1 MSNIKFIILILAIYN
16 ISCLKSKFKKEDEDD
31 IILRA
36 TTSDKT
42 IDLFT
47 MLSTYESALTLPKDK
62 LKIYQIPEGRGGK
75 YKVISGNS
83 VSVNIFGTITPVNET
98 WYWYTN
104 GWGYPYPREDLT
116 LNRIE
121 VRYTLGTSVVSATIG
136 DKTYKITVNVKDYP
150 DEYVEDKLSSYLAK
164 NVTVQKTQL
173 DKLKSITAYPAQFS
187 YNGLYHDYKSM
198 VIFEGGDCWASAD
211 IIHYLCQ
218 RVGIK
223 SHIRYAA
230 NDAGAASGHKNVV
243 ALIGSKFYK
252 AEAGLYYEKPRPYY
266 VTDLNVGYSIKTTTE
281 GIIIYQY
288 DGYDVNVKVPSTIDS
303 KTVIGLI
310 SPVFYNGFESGKNI
324 KTITLPDT
332 IQSIGDYAFSGLINI
347 TTIKIPKNVNSIG
360 KYVFAGSDNLATINV
375 NSSNKYFASA
385 SGIVYNKAK
394 TEIVA
399 FPTGKKANYTGL
411 SSLKSIGA
419 YSFYFVKNIL
429 KITIPSS
436 VTSIGEGAFKGAS
449 IKEIYFEGDPPT
461 FGQFCFH
468 SLNVSIYYPKGN
480 SKWKVDSIG
489 TYKAKEIRWIQWTPP
504 SSNTNLNIQTSN
516 QKEIYIAIGV
526 IVIIFLLVI
535 LFIRRRIKNKYK
547 NKGLS
552 NIEFDSNGLMA

>member
-1 MSNIKFIILILAIYN
+1 M
-16 ISCLKSKFKKEDEDD
+16 
-31 IILRA
+31 
-36 TTSDKT
+36 
-42 IDLFT
+42 
-47 MLSTYESALTLPKDK
+47 
-62 LKIYQIPEGRGGK
+62 
-75 YKVISGNS
+75 
-83 VSVNIFGTITPVNET
+83 
-98 WYWYTN
+98 
-104 GWGYPYPREDLT
+104 
-116 LNRIE
+116 
-121 VRYTLGTSVVSATIG
+121 
-136 DKTYKITVNVKDYP
+136 
-150 DEYVEDKLSSYLAK
+150 
-164 NVTVQKTQL
+164 
-173 DKLKSITAYPAQFS
+173 
-187 YNGLYHDYKSM
+187 
-198 VIFEGGDCWASAD
+198 
-211 IIHYLCQ
+211 
-218 RVGIK
+218 
-223 SHIRYAA
+223 
-230 NDAGAASGHKNVV
+230 
-243 ALIGSKFYK
+243 
-252 AEAGLYYEKPRPYY
+252 YYEKPRPYY

-480 SKWKVDSIG
+480 SKWKVDTIDK
-489 TYKAKEIRWIQWTPP
+489 YNAKEIRWIQWTPP
-504 SSNTNLNIQTSN
+504 STLIFSNDQQTNYKL
-516 QKEIYIAIGV
+516 YIPLFIIIG
-526 IVIIFLLVI
+526 IALLATIF
-535 LFIRRRIKNKYK
+535 FIRRKMNKKKNFTD
-547 NKGLS
+547 
-552 NIEFDSNGLMA
+552 IQFDNNGLLV